1 MMCNTVEEIAEGR
14 VVAKFESTRP
24 ILSNRNRSDTMRNG
38 ALVSMVW
45 LALLGGMA
53 QTAIATTEPT
63 KGAVAQSEVRA
74 LTSGERVRLQRMV
87 RDMESAMQAIDA
99 QGLGP
104 FQHEAYVQ
112 RWRASIERYRN
123 DLLRLP
129 QGDDPD
135 LQAAFTKLAEL
146 EALVAFGAREGAS
159 QAAELGDVQATLAAI
174 ERELR
179 ANRAPQWLPAPFDD
193 DEALRWARIAAS
205 AKLGAQ
211 QAMEQLEHIG
221 AVAHLPRNPGT
232 VDTGAPYDI
241 QDVDRLLRF
250 AHATA
255 RAVDDALQETVA
267 NLGMQFSAQ
276 DRELEYFRR
285 LDPENPSDRMNAF
298 LQEGAQE
305 RIYGELDRQ
314 LAMTR
319 SLAAW
324 QRVFGAK
331 PGDAIRA
338 RIEEIEALRGRY
350 AVQRLQAVG
359 DSRLPEPRSADT
371 DRLAIARAILAEP
384 SYGFG
389 EHGPIVL
396 TSPEIV
402 QRERQ
407 VSRAEI
413 KSIDVSLAGN
423 VTLEGTETTWHYRW
437 DEFKF
442 ATPIRDTESGDWY
455 IWWITAKQF
464 ESGWEGTPLGRWVS
478 GAATQ
483 GDLIP
488 EKNFRE

>member
-1 MMCNTVEEIAEGR
+1 
-14 VVAKFESTRP
+14 
-24 ILSNRNRSDTMRNG
+24 MRK
-38 ALVSMVW
+38 AVLVSMLW
-45 LALLGGMA
+45 LVVSGGMA
-53 QTAIATTEPT
+53 QSAIATTE
-63 KGAVAQSEVRA
+63 AAQNVVAQTEVRS

-87 RDMESAMQAIDA
+87 RDMESAMQTIDA
-99 QGLGP
+99 QGLAS
-104 FQHEAYVQ
+104 FQDEAYVQ
-112 RWRASIERYRN
+112 RWRNSIERYRN

-135 LQAAFTKLAEL
+135 LQAAATKLAEF

-159 QAAELGDVQATLAAI
+159 QAAELGDVQAALAAI

-179 ANRAPQWLPAPFDD
+179 ANRPPQWLPAPFDD
-193 DEALRWARIAAS
+193 DEALRWATTAAS

-211 QAMEQLEHIG
+211 QAIEQLERIRG
-221 AVAHLPRNPGT
+221 VAYLPRNPGT
-232 VDTGAPYDI
+232 VGTGAAYDI
-241 QDVDRLLRF
+241 QDVDRLLNF
-250 AHATA
+250 ADATV

-267 NLGMQFSAQ
+267 NLGTQFNAQ
-276 DRELEYFRR
+276 DRELEYYRR

-314 LAMTR
+314 LAVTQ

-324 QRVFGAK
+324 QRAFGAE
-331 PGDAIRA
+331 PGEAIRA
-338 RIEEIEALRGRY
+338 RIEEIESLRGRY
-350 AVQRLQAVG
+350 AAQRLQAIG
-359 DSRLPEPRSADT
+359 DSRLPEPRSTDT

-389 EHGPIVL
+389 EHGPVVL
-396 TSPEIV
+396 TTPEII

-413 KSIDVSLAGN
+413 KSIDVSLSGS
-423 VTLEGTETTWHYRW
+423 VTLEGTETTWQYRW
-437 DEFKF
+437 GEFKF
-442 ATPIRDTESGDWY
+442 ATPIRNVESGDWH
-455 IWWITAKQF
+455 IWWITAKKF
-464 ESGWEGTPLGRWVS
+464 SSGWEGTPIGRWVS

-488 EKNFRE
+488 EQNFRE